1 MDLGLKSVVNAR
13 DIGGYIGTDGKS
25 IKSGVLLRTGSLDN
39 ISDDDIGILRKYN
52 ITDVID
58 FRLPEEKSGNGC
70 LDWVTEHNINLIDK
84 SKVNS
89 SPVLKEGYTVEDFK
103 EYISVAEQ
111 LGIIGKNR
119 YINFI
124 ESKIGKQGY
133 AEFLNILINAK
144 GSVLYHCASG
154 KDRTGVATVLIMGLL
169 GVSSADIIFNF
180 LLSNEY
186 NRERINTVYKY
197 FWNKTH
203 DKELTDTAVVF
214 FEGVS
219 GESIVALLKHI
230 KSNYGTI
237 VNYCKQCLNMSND
250 DIGVLRNK
258 YLW

>member
-13 DIGGYIGTDGKS
+13 DISGYTGAEGKS

-39 ISDDDIGILRKYN
+39 ISDEDIDILRKYN
-52 ITDVID
+52 ISDVID
-58 FRLPEEKSGNGC
+58 FRLPEERSGNGC
-70 LDWVTEHNINLIDK
+70 LDWATEHNINLIDK

-89 SPVLKEGYTVEDFK
+89 SPIIKEGYTVEDFK
-103 EYISVAEQ
+103 EYMVVAEQ
-111 LGIIGKNR
+111 LGIIGRNR
-119 YINFI
+119 YINSI
-124 ESKIGKQGY
+124 ESEIGKQGY
-133 AEFLNILINAK
+133 SEFLNILVNAK

-154 KDRTGVATVLIMGLL
+154 KDRTGVATVLIMGIL

-186 NRERINTVYKY
+186 NRERINTIYRY

-237 VNYCKQCLNMSND
+237 VNYCKQCLNISD
-250 DIGVLRNK
+250 TDIEVLCNK
-258 YLW
+258 YLE